1 MKTKNFKGKHQLEN
15 ELAPLTDIPLVLV
28 VDDETNARLMMRVT
42 LEDAGF
48 AVIEAT
54 TVADARKQFEL
65 QTPDLVML
73 DVVLPDGDGIHLCAR
88 WRATPKGQ
96 NMPIAIVTGL
106 DDTDSIQLAYQS
118 GATDFITKPINWGTL
133 GYRARYIL
141 RAHRAMLKLSQSE
154 NQLRLS
160 AKVFESSNEAIMV
173 TDAQNQIL
181 SVNKTFERI
190 TGYSEKEVL
199 GRNPS
204 MLGSGQ
210 STRSFFRN
218 LWATLDET
226 GTWQGEMPN
235 RRKNGEFY
243 PAWFSISQVR
253 DSQGKPENHIAI
265 FSDITNRKQQE
276 AQIEYLAYHD
286 ALTGLPNRRL
296 LSDRLAMAIS
306 QSDREDNTLALLFI
320 DLDRFKNINDSLG
333 HHMGDE
339 LLRQVGTRL
348 VASVRAGDTVSR
360 LGGDEF
366 VVLCPGCGSAKD
378 VSSMCEMLIRKMSA
392 PYQVESQEL
401 HITPSIGIALFPDDG
416 EDVNTLIKNADAA
429 MYQAKDSGRSTFQ
442 FYMRDLNEKTL
453 ERLQLETR
461 LRKAIDS
468 GEFVLYYQP
477 KIDAQTR
484 LFKGVEAL
492 IRWQD
497 PLHGLIPP
505 VKFIPLAEETGLI
518 QQIGDWVLQESCQQI
533 RRWQEQGLG
542 EIQVAVNVSGRQ
554 FRLLDL
560 AEKIPDILKGCGVSA
575 SLIELEL
582 TESML
587 MKNSEKSVHMLKSL
601 KKLGF
606 SVAVDDF
613 GTGFSSLNYL
623 RHFPVDILKIDQS
636 FVREMM
642 DDPATLAI
650 VESIIALANALG
662 MKTVAEGVETAQ
674 QRAMLQ
680 AKGCHILQ
688 GYLISR
694 PMPAGDLPAWIR
706 KYKEQ

>member
-1 MKTKNFKGKHQLEN
+1 MKNDLTPPSEFPQAESPQADLP
-15 ELAPLTDIPLVLV
+15 LALV
-28 VDDETNARLMMRVT
+28 VDDETSARLMMRVT

-48 AVIEAT
+48 AVVEAA
-54 TVADARKQFEL
+54 TVAEARQQFEL
-65 QTPDLVML
+65 HSPDLVML
-73 DVVLPDGDGIHLCAR
+73 DVVLPDGDGIHLCAY
-88 WRATPKGQ
+88 WRNTPQGQ
-96 NMPIAIVTGL
+96 NVPIAVVTGL
-106 DDTDSIQLAYQS
+106 EDVDSIRLAYQS
-118 GATDFITKPINWGTL
+118 GATDFITKPINWGAL

-154 NQLRLS
+154 NQLRLA

-173 TDAQNQIL
+173 TDGQNKVL
-181 SVNKTFERI
+181 SINKTFEKI
-190 TGYSEKEVL
+190 TGYAEAEVL
-199 GRNPS
+199 GKDPS
-204 MLGSGQ
+204 MLGAGQ

-218 LWATLDET
+218 LWATLEET
-226 GTWQGEMPN
+226 GAWQGEMPN

-243 PAWFSISQVR
+243 PAWFSISQIR
-253 DSQGKPENHIAI
+253 DSHGKPENHIAI

-306 QSDREDNTLALLFI
+306 QTDREENSLALLFI

-366 VVLCPGCGSAKD
+366 VVLCPSCGGAKD
-378 VSSMCEMLIRKMSA
+378 VSSMCEALIHKMSA
-392 PYQVESQEL
+392 PYRVESQEL

-468 GEFVLYYQP
+468 SEFVLYYQP
-477 KIDAQTR
+477 KIDAQTGQ
-484 LFKGVEAL
+484 FKGVEAL

-505 VKFIPLAEETGLI
+505 IKFIPLAEETGLI

-542 EIQVAVNVSGRQ
+542 GIQVAVNISGRQ
-554 FRLLDL
+554 FRLMDL

-575 SLIELEL
+575 CLIELEL

-587 MKNSEKSVHMLKSL
+587 MKNNEKSVQMLKSL
-601 KKLGF
+601 KEQGF

-623 RHFPVDILKIDQS
+623 RHFPVNILKIDQS

-662 MKTVAEGVETAQ
+662 MKTVAEGVETPQ
-674 QRAMLQ
+674 QRAALQ
-680 AKGCHILQ
+680 EKGCHILQ

-694 PMPAGDLPAWIR
+694 PMPASDFSAWLR
-706 KYKEQ
+706 KYQER